1 MLTNAI
7 AAALLGAGRII
18 EFEIHA
24 RLQSKD
30 YGIISIWT
38 LKDRCGKLTM

>member
-7 AAALLGAGRII
+7 AAALLGAGLMI

-30 YGIISIWT
+30 YGN
-38 LKDRCGKLTM
+38 LAYGYKEQFR